1 VISDASI
8 PHHNW
13 AYRRIALPVLAL
25 LRRGATPEKLAWSL
39 AAGLLIGINPV
50 LGSTPVLCLLLAFLF
65 RLNIVASQLANH
77 VMYPLQILLIIPFM
91 RLSSVI
97 FHTAPMPLSA
107 KDLLNAARSH
117 PVQLIRVLWL
127 WESHAFILWTIFAAV
142 AIPTIALVLTPILHR
157 LLNRVR
163 AHQYP
168 LIPEA

>member
-1 VISDASI
+1 VIPDASI

-39 AAGLLIGINPV
+39 AAGLLIGINP
-50 LGSTPVLCLLLAFLF
+50 LIGSTTILCLLLAFLF

-77 VMYPLQILLIIPFM
+77 VMYPLQILLVIPFI
-91 RLSSVI
+91 RLGSVI

-107 KDLLNAARSH
+107 KELLNAARSH
-117 PVQLIRVLWL
+117 PVQLIRELWL

-157 LLNRVR
+157 LLSRVR